1 VYFNKLKGAVYLSLN
16 ALNIHL
22 NHYLSFATTLWSH
35 AHRVGTAL
43 FKATGSP
50 YPVGMGPKGGCK
62 GT

>member
-22 NHYLSFATTLWSH
+22 NHYLSFATT
-35 AHRVGTAL
+35 AL
-43 FKATGSP
+43 FKATGIIT
-50 YPVGMGPKGGCK
+50 MTMGGCK